1 MRLFQ
6 TATFAESIA
15 FQRCT
20 VLTCTFPEWQ
30 ADNVAKYMDSKD
42 VEYFAAD
49 KGAGKG
55 ADKGVDKGH
64 VRQYGDGKGEAPVKE
79 F

>member
-55 ADKGVDKGH
+55 H
-64 VRQYGDGKGEAPVKE
+64 VRQYGDGKGEDPVKE